1 VAVSVDQA
9 VGEGVSLGVRVGE
22 LVGESAQV
30 LETVKDGAAVHV
42 GDAVSNGRTETV

>member
-22 LVGESAQV
+22 LVGEGAQV
-30 LETVKDGAAVHV
+30 LEAVKDGTAVHV
-42 GDAVSNGRTETV
+42 GKAVSDGRMETV